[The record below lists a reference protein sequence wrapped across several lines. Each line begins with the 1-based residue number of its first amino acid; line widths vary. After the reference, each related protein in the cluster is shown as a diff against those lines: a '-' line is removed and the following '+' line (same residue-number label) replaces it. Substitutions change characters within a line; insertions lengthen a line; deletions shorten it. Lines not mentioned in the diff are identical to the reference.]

1 MSKIHHL
8 IPMVAVVTM
17 ANAGLPAQT
26 GSSTAAG
33 DKEIVAALDTEYQA
47 AVKQND
53 AETMSGILH
62 DDFVLVLGNGTTL
75 TRFDLLEEAS
85 AGTLTYER
93 QDEVPGTQTVR
104 VWGDTAVVTAKLW
117 IKGVDSGKD
126 FDRKLWFSD
135 TYVRTPDGW
144 RYAFGQASLPLPE
157 DEPHTSTPCARSGEQ

>member
-1 MSKIHHL
+1 MSR
-8 IPMVAVVTM
+8 
-17 ANAGLPAQT
+17 
-26 GSSTAAG
+26 
-33 DKEIVAALDTEYQA
+33 
-47 AVKQND
+47 
-53 AETMSGILH
+53 ILH

-75 TRFDLLEEAS
+75 TRSDLLEEAS

-93 QDEVPGTQTVR
+93 QDEFPGTQTVR

-144 RYAFGQASLPLPE
+144 RYALGQASLPLPE
-157 DEPHTSTPCARSGEQ
+157 DEPHTSTPCVRSGDQ